1 MAMTA
6 VRLTACLALG
16 GAAAAVAPMHVS
28 PPLSAA
34 AIASNRPAAFRADG
48 GLGPRPLNPDQAS
61 HAPGL
66 TTQVGVALA
75 WPVAA
80 EHHLA
85 AVIGQGAKGQDDA
98 RAIGVAL
105 LESCFLTRYAML
117 RSVLSPDEHSRLAGA
132 LRAPGAFADWL
143 DEPTSQRSVGLVSE
157 AVVEAERDFAKS
169 LSALAGDERRHEI
182 DRLDIDRMMRAHPR
196 GGEWLPPA
204 AMLAE
209 RRPTNYSDRAELLEG
224 AGAAWAAVLDGACNT
239 RAGLRTQRTVEEESA
254 STRARVRCAEALEA
268 WSGESA
274 ERARSWLGLGLRERE
289 ATIHAVRVGL
299 CTSSLRLLASLHQ
312 AAQGSVYSEEADRW
326 LLFCVE
332 RELGEL
338 GGVAEFRRQLA
349 RVRMSDAM
357 TADPDTDA
365 ALHALEAALATAAAE
380 FARRWNPANHGQD
393 EIADRSG
400 WMTSNRRL
408 LRTLESRAG
417 VSVSR
422 VRRAVWVTPC
432 VHPVQLRRT
441 AISRHSSEP
450 QEADCMDYIERRT

>member
-1 MAMTA
+1 MTITA
-6 VRLTACLALG
+6 VRLMSCLALG
-16 GAAAAVAPMHVS
+16 GVAAAVAPMHVL
-28 PPLSAA
+28 PPLSVAA
-34 AIASNRPAAFRADG
+34 VASSRPATICVDG
-48 GLGPRPLNPDQAS
+48 GLGPRLPNLGQAS
-61 HAPGL
+61 RAPDSP
-66 TTQVGVALA
+66 THVGMALA

-85 AVIGQGAKGQDDA
+85 AVIGQGVEGEDDA
-98 RAIGVAL
+98 RAVGAVL
-105 LESCFLTRYAML
+105 LESCFLTRFAML
-117 RSVLSPDEHSRLAGA
+117 GLVLSPDELSRLAGA
-132 LRAPGAFADWL
+132 LRAPSAFADWL
-143 DEPTSQRSVGLVSE
+143 DEPASQRSVGIVSKV
-157 AVVEAERDFAKS
+157 VVEAERDFAKS

-182 DRLDIDRMMRAHPR
+182 DRLDVDRMMRAHPR

-204 AMLAE
+204 AILAE
-209 RRPTNYSDRAELLEG
+209 RRPINYSVRSNLLEG
-224 AGAAWAAVLDGACNT
+224 AGAAWAAVLDDACTT
-239 RAGLRTQRTVEEESA
+239 RAGLRPQQAVEEVSA

-268 WSGESA
+268 WSSDSS
-274 ERARSWLGLGLRERE
+274 ERARRWLRLGLRQRE

-299 CTSSLRLLASLHQ
+299 CTTSLRLLASLHQ

-357 TADPDTDA
+357 TTDPDTDA
-365 ALHALEAALATAAAE
+365 ELRALETELATAAAE
-380 FARRWNPANHGQD
+380 FAQHWSPANHGQD
-393 EIADRSG
+393 EDAARSG

-422 VRRAVWVTPC
+422 VRRAVGVTPC
-432 VHPVQLRRT
+432 MHPVQVRRT
-441 AISRHSSEP
+441 AISRH
-450 QEADCMDYIERRT
+450 AA